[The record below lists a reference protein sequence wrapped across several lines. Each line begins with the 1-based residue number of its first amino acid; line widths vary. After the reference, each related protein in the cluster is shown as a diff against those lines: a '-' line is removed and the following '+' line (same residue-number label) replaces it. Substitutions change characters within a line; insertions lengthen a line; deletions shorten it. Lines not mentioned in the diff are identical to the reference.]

1 MLSLKTK
8 ETIELKSAPGVT
20 VTARILSRSAV
31 MRRDMGTIDARRRQA
46 IAFAKRA
53 EIFTPPKSDAKTET
67 EKAAAAKEREEKF
80 NALSF
85 EDQLAYGALTDQL
98 VAIGDLEIRPAA
110 IRAGIAE
117 ITGFKVDGETG
128 TLDQLIEHGSE
139 ETLQEVYDIC
149 EARAGLQE
157 DVAKNSQSP
166 TTLPGP
172 VAGENPS
179 TTAASASA

>member
-20 VTARILSRSAV
+20 VTARILSRAAV

-53 EIFTPPKSDAKTET
+53 EIFTPPKSDAKTDAG
-67 EKAAAAKEREEKF
+67 KAAAAKERDELYAALPVEQRLAFEQLTEE
-80 NALSF
+80 LI
-85 EDQLAYGALTDQL
+85 T
-98 VAIGDLEIRPAA
+98 IGDLEIRPAV
-110 IRAGIAE
+110 IRAGIIA
-117 ITGFKVDGETG
+117 VDGLEIDG
-128 TLDQLIEHGSE
+128 AAGDVVGMIEHGSE
-139 ETLQEVYDIC
+139 EMLQEVYEIC

-157 DVAKNSQSP
+157 DVAKNLQSP
-166 TTLPGP
+166 TTSPGP
-172 VAGENPS
+172 VAGENLS